1 MDEDNSGGSGTALH
15 GHDLRRK
22 LSGCDNLSNGFT
34 LGIYIVSFALFLYL
48 CVTYGSKSKER
59 HGKQSLKFFL
69 ETQQYRDFGSYRM
82 LLSTNASSLE
92 QDKKTLLNL
101 KVFLEK
107 HNPYKESVYQNWH
120 QSDPSPC
127 NWSCITCGTVQGF
140 ERVTGVNLTGA
151 LFQGN
156 VFDGFSMLTALSS
169 LLLGSNSFRGEIPP
183 DLGLCKSLTH
193 LDLSNNFL
201 EGTPNLT
208 GLSNLRVVDL
218 SVNRLNGSISS
229 AFPKKCDYLTA
240 MNLSTNSFTGVIP
253 DTLDN
258 CRNLRFIDLSENQL
272 VGPVWRGFG
281 AMEEV
286 FLCCNNFSG
295 YIPEAV
301 FSESCKLRKLDLSKN
316 KLEGTIPGIISNCSE
331 LVLLD
336 LSETNL
342 TGQIPRQ
349 FGLMQKLETLI
360 LRQINLSRDIPVELT
375 GCKNLSFL
383 DLSGNNFGGRIQPIF
398 GELKGLEFLILHD
411 NLYEHSISAG
421 IFNLSRLISMDFS
434 SNNFSG
440 PLPVE
445 LGSMHSLEFVFLACN
460 KFLGNIPGELG
471 QLTKLQVLDL
481 SFNLLSGTIP
491 PSLGNLTSLLWLMLE
506 NNTLTGPIPSEL
518 GKCKSLLWL
527 NLAYNQLSGN
537 LPDTLSSMGSN
548 PHEIFKHNI
557 KFLKPIPRQ
566 SGQCLSFKRWIPADY
581 PPFNFVYD
589 TLNRR
594 SCKHLWENLLTGRS
608 LFPICP
614 KQGNGNVFK
623 PIISGYLQLTGNNLS
638 GSIPKSIGKMSYL
651 SLILFAMNS
660 FDGLLPGEI
669 ANPPLVSVNVS
680 FNNFSGFLPIPL
692 GGIKCLQSLDLSH
705 NNFNGP
711 IPRSFT
717 NLNELTKFNI
727 SYNRLLTGVAPCG
740 GQFSTFEED
749 SYIGDD
755 LLCFQH
761 LPNMRTNSTNS
772 RPCGLMKG
780 RPDLVP
786 SVHVN
791 SQKPRTIMLVVS
803 VIATA
808 VILICGLLTFSLR
821 KKVSRSN
828 PMELEFILLKQNN
841 SGVFSPGLNTM
852 HFFRGEQ
859 FTFTDILLATSNFSE
874 SHIIGNGGFGTVYKG
889 KLRNG
894 STVAIKKL
902 QQKGPE
908 GEKEFLAEMQTL
920 GNHEFHENLVP
931 LLGCCLFG
939 TEKLLVYEFMSNGS
953 LEDWLH
959 EKHDGP
965 KRLDW
970 PTRYKIAVGTAK
982 GLKFLHHD
990 CTPVVIHRDMKASNI
1005 LLDDSFNP
1013 HVTDFGLA
1021 RCLDVEGTHVSTVVA
1036 GTVGYVP
1043 PEYSQSW
1050 RATTK
1055 GDVYSYGVVL
1065 LELVTGKKP
1074 LSVRENGDGNLVEW
1088 VSMLISS
1095 GQAAEAIDPVL
1106 LVEHGEGSSQSS
1118 TLTHSSPCSSICSS
1132 PPSGPVSAKYLQQD
1146 QLIKFLH
1153 LGHICTDESPE
1164 RRPNIK
1170 RVLTILESIGD
1181 AQLFS

>member
-1 MDEDNSGGSGTALH
+1 MDEVNSGGSGRALR
-15 GHDLRRK
+15 GHDMRRK
-22 LSGCDNLSNGFT
+22 QLGYDKLSNGFT
-34 LGIYIVSFALFLYL
+34 LGIYILSFSLFLYL
-48 CVTYGSKSKER
+48 CVTHGSKSEGR
-59 HGKQSLKFFL
+59 HRKQSLKFCL
-69 ETQQYRDFGSYRM
+69 EAQQYGDFGSYRI
-82 LLSTNASSLE
+82 LLNTNASSLV
-92 QDKKTLLNL
+92 QDMKTLLEL
-101 KVFLEK
+101 KKFLK
-107 HNPYKESVYQNWH
+107 SHNPYKEIVYQNWH
-120 QSDPSPC
+120 QSDASPC
-127 NWSCITCGTVQGF
+127 NWSGITCGTVQGF

-151 LFQGN
+151 LFQGKI
-156 VFDGFSMLTALSS
+156 FDGFSTLTALSS
-169 LLLGSNSFRGEIPP
+169 LFLGRNSFKGEIPS
-183 DLGLCKSLTH
+183 DLGLCKSLIH
-193 LDLSNNFL
+193 LDLSYNFL

-229 AFPKKCDYLTA
+229 SFPKNCDNLTA
-240 MNLSTNSFTGVIP
+240 MNLSSNLFTGVIP
-253 DTLDN
+253 DTLGN
-258 CRNLRFIDLSENQL
+258 CSNLRFIDLSENQL
-272 VGPVWRGFG
+272 VGPVWPVFG
-281 AMEEV
+281 TMEEV
-286 FLCCNNFSG
+286 FLCCNNISG
-295 YIPEAV
+295 HIPEAV
-301 FSESCKLRKLDLSKN
+301 FSESCKLRKLDLSRN
-316 KLEGTIPGIISNCSE
+316 KLEGTIPGIISNCSD

-336 LSETNL
+336 LSETNF

-349 FGLMQKLETLI
+349 FGLMQKLESLI
-360 LRQINLSRDIPVELT
+360 LRNINLSRDIPVELT
-375 GCKNLSFL
+375 SCKNLSFL
-383 DLSGNNFGGRIQPIF
+383 DLSGNNFGGRIQPMF
-398 GELKGLEFLILHD
+398 GELKGLVYLILHN
-411 NLYEHSISAG
+411 NLYEYGISAE
-421 IFNLSRLISMDFS
+421 IFNLPRLMSLDFS
-434 SNNFSG
+434 DNNFSG

-445 LGSMHSLEFVFLACN
+445 LGSMHSLEFVFLAGN
-460 KFLGNIPGELG
+460 KFHGNIPGELG

-481 SFNLLSGTIP
+481 SFNLLSGSIP
-491 PSLGNLTSLLWLMLE
+491 SSLGNLTSLLWLMLE

-527 NLAYNQLSGN
+527 NLAYNRLSGP
-537 LPDTLSSMGSN
+537 LPETLSSMGSN
-548 PHEIFKHNI
+548 PHDTFKRNA
-557 KFLKPIPRQ
+557 KVLKPLPRQ
-566 SGQCLSFKRWIPADY
+566 SGACLSFKRWIPANY

-594 SCKHLWENLLTGRS
+594 SCKQLWDNLLTGKA

-614 KQGNGNVFK
+614 KKGKGNVFE

-638 GSIPKSIGKMSYL
+638 GSVPKSIGNMSYL
-651 SLILFAMNS
+651 SLILFGQNS
-660 FDGLLPGEI
+660 FDGLLPEEI

-680 FNNFSGFLPIPL
+680 FNNFSGSLPISL
-692 GGIKCLQSLDLSH
+692 GGIQCLQSLDLSH
-705 NNFNGP
+705 NNFRGP
-711 IPRSFT
+711 IPNSFT
-717 NLNELTKFNI
+717 NLSELTKFNI
-727 SYNRLLTGVAPCG
+727 SYNPLLTGNAPGG

-761 LPNMRTNSTNS
+761 LPNMRNGLNNS
-772 RPCGLMKG
+772 RPCGSIKD
-780 RPDLVP
+780 PPPLVTTNQ

-791 SQKPRTIMLVVS
+791 SQKPRTILLVVS
-803 VIATA
+803 LMASA
-808 VILICGLLTFSLR
+808 VILVCGLLTFSMR

-828 PMELEFILLKQNN
+828 PMEPEFIILKDNN
-841 SGVFSPGLNTM
+841 SGGFSPGFNTM

-859 FTFTDILLATSNFSE
+859 FTFTDILLATANFSE
-874 SHIIGNGGFGTVYKG
+874 SHVIGNGGFGTVYKG

-894 STVAIKKL
+894 STVAVKKL

-939 TEKLLVYEFMSNGS
+939 TEKILVYEFMPNGS

-970 PTRYKIAVGTAK
+970 PTRYRIAVGTAK

-990 CTPVVIHRDMKASNI
+990 CSPVVIHRDMKASNI
-1005 LLDDSFNP
+1005 LLDDTFNP

-1065 LELVTGKKP
+1065 LELVTGRRP
-1074 LSVRENGDGNLVEW
+1074 LSVSENSDGNLVEW
-1088 VSMLISS
+1088 VSMLISC
-1095 GQAAEAIDPVL
+1095 GRDAEAIDPVL
-1106 LVEHGEGSSQSS
+1106 LVEQGEGSSQSS
-1118 TLTHSSPCSSICSS
+1118 TLTYSSPCSSLCSS
-1132 PPSGPVSAKYLQQD
+1132 PPSGPLSVKYLRQD
-1146 QLIKFLH
+1146 QLINFLH
-1153 LGHICTDESPE
+1153 LGHICTDESPD

-1170 RVLTILESIGD
+1170 HVLTILQSIGD
-1181 AQLFS
+1181 A